1 MTGNKQASYYD
12 LGDNT
17 VIRNSETKASITG
30 TIQFI
35 EFLHKQHNAHVSLI
49 YAGWVTNGTNL
60 RAY

>member
-1 MTGNKQASYYD
+1 M
-12 LGDNT
+12 
-17 VIRNSETKASITG
+17 NSETKDSITG

-35 EFLHKQHNAHVSLI
+35 EFLHKQHSAHVSLI